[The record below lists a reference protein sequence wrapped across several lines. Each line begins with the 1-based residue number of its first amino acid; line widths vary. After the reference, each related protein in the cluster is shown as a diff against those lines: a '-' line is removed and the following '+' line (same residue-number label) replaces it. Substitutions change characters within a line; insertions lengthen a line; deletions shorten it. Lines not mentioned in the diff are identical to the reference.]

1 MKTRNRRFLIVLL
14 SAVVA
19 VGCAKEP
26 GNAGLSSITTTESS
40 AAATAAATPSP
51 QAEGTP
57 ETPHPENVAVRP
69 EAREFAPTPRLRD
82 IHFDFDQYVI
92 RAEDTK
98 ILDAD
103 IDWMQSNPEYRVLI
117 EGHCDERGTND
128 YNIALG
134 DHRARATA
142 NYLVAHGV
150 LSERITTISYGE
162 ERPLCIARTEACW
175 AKNRRAH
182 FLVKLPRP
190 AR

>member
-1 MKTRNRRFLIVLL
+1 MKTRNRRYVIVLF

-19 VGCAKEP
+19 VACAKEP
-26 GNAGLSSITTTESS
+26 WNAGLSAPALTIPESS
-40 AAATAAATPSP
+40 TAATAAAPEAAGSI
-51 QAEGTP
+51 

-69 EAREFAPTPRLRD
+69 EAREFAPTPRLHD
-82 IHFDFDQYVI
+82 IHFDFDRYVI

-103 IDWMQSNPEYRVLI
+103 IDWMQSNPEYLVLI

-134 DHRARATA
+134 EHRARATA

-182 FLVKLPRP
+182 FLVKLARP